1 MSIMGHMQNIVIY
14 YIGSDTKMRDVA
26 VVGVGM
32 TQFGELWDKS
42 FRQLTAEAGA
52 KAILDAGVEGK
63 EIDAMYIGTMSAGRF
78 VGQEHVGALVADAS
92 GFAHEHIPATRVEGA
107 CASGGLAIRE
117 GYMSIAAGVNDV
129 VVVGG
134 IEKMNDV
141 GGTAATET
149 LVTAADQEWEAFFGA
164 TFPAIYAMMAT
175 RHMHEYGTTRKQLAQ
190 VAVKNHANGALNP
203 HAQFRRTLPL
213 ETVLNSTTVAYPLTL
228 LDCSPVSDGA
238 AAVVLCAADKA
249 KKYSDKPLKILGS
262 GQASDTL
269 ALHARDNITTIDA
282 TVQAAQMAYKQAD
295 IKPSDIHLAEVHD
308 CFTIAEIV
316 AIEDLGFVKKGEG
329 GKAVEQHITTL
340 DGTLPVNPSG
350 GLKAKGHPVGATG
363 VAQIVE
369 IAYQLREEA
378 EKRQVK
384 DATIGLAHNVGGS
397 GATCTV
403 HILEAM

>member
-1 MSIMGHMQNIVIY
+1 
-14 YIGSDTKMRDVA
+14 MRDVA
-26 VVGVGM
+26 VVGIGM

-52 KAILDAGVEGK
+52 KAIIDAGIEGK
-63 EIDAMYIGTMSAGRF
+63 ELDAIYIGSMSAGRF

-107 CASGGLAIRE
+107 CASGGLAVRE
-117 GYMSIAAGVNDV
+117 GYLSIAAGINDV
-129 VVVGG
+129 VIVGG
-134 IEKMNDV
+134 IEKMYDV
-141 GGTAATET
+141 GGSDATET
-149 LVTAADQEWEAFFGA
+149 LVTAADAEWEAFFGA
-164 TFPAIYAMMAT
+164 TFPGIYAMMAT

-203 HAQFRRTLPL
+203 HAQFRRAIPI
-213 ETVLNSTTVAYPLTL
+213 EAVLNATTVAYPLGL

-238 AAVVLCAADKA
+238 AAIVLCAADKA
-249 KKYSDKPLKILGS
+249 KKYTDKPVKIIAS

-269 ALHARDNITTIDA
+269 ALHARDNLTTVEA
-282 TVQAAQMAYKQAD
+282 TVYAARSAYKQAKLTPND
-295 IKPSDIHLAEVHD
+295 IDLAEVHD

-329 GKAVEQHITTL
+329 GKAVEEKITTL
-340 DGTLPVNPSG
+340 DGRIPVNTSG

-369 IAYQLREEA
+369 IVQQLRGDA
-378 EKRQVK
+378 YKRQIK
-384 DATIGLAHNVGGS
+384 DARIGLAHNVGGS

-403 HILEAM
+403 HILEAGF